1 MTEAQAYNEAIVS
14 AIISAI
20 GDTEGE
26 PLGLR
31 AATIIA
37 AIEKTAGGKLLMPTS
52 EADVMPSPNSVF

>member
-1 MTEAQAYNEAIVS
+1 MDAFSYNEAIVN
-14 AIISAI
+14 AVINAI

-31 AATIIA
+31 AATVIA
-37 AIEKTAGGKLLMPTS
+37 AIEKAAGGKLLMPIS